1 MDIVKRIIKEVVSEA
16 FLSEMAVGF
25 MNVGPNVGLIKEI
38 VGKEVQFTLFDFAIK
53 QCVGVISIKK
63 TSSRQ
68 YTVVNVAAEKGYGPL
83 MYEIAM
89 MDVYPMGLTPD
100 RNGHIT
106 PKAFDVWKVF
116 HDSRRDIIKKQIVP
130 GDVEYSDRYIY
141 DNESQPEVL
150 NCLYYR
156 TPSLFYKK
164 LISKGEEFSIKHNVS
179 PQEILI
185 LSNEFFKNK
194 YNSR

>member
-1 MDIVKRIIKEVVSEA
+1 MNIVRRIIKKVISEA
-16 FLSEMAVGF
+16 FLSEMAVDF
-25 MNVGPNVGLIKEI
+25 MHVGPNVGLIKETI
-38 VGKEVQFTLFDFAIK
+38 GKETQFTLFDFGIK

-63 TSSRQ
+63 TSPRQ
-68 YTVVNVAAEKGYGPL
+68 YVVVNVASEKGYGPL

-89 MDVYPMGLTPD
+89 MDIYPMGLTPD

-106 PKAFDVWKVF
+106 PKAFGVWKVF

-156 TPSLFYKK
+156 TPSLFYQK
-164 LISKGEEFSIKHNVS
+164 LMNKGEEFSKKHNVS
-179 PQEILI
+179 SQEVLN

-194 YNSR
+194 YSSR